1 MTTFLFVIG
10 FILTIDLALGNVNI
24 INLINGVTAED
35 DTRAGRSLLDDMF
48 SVFPNV
54 PTDIVMDE
62 LWNTVD
68 QISQAVEKFENRN
81 NPRSF

>member
-35 DTRAGRSLLDDMF
+35 SRSGRSLLDDMF

-62 LWNTVD
+62 LWTTVD

-81 NPRSF
+81 NPRNF